1 MLPSLII
8 RFSGGIGGFGRSDD
22 GGFVC
27 GLDDGGFADGDCGE
41 VSRFIVFS
49 SNKEIFENFG

>member
-22 GGFVC
+22 GGFIG
-27 GLDDGGFADGDCGE
+27 GLDGRGFADGDCGV
-41 VSRFIVFS
+41 VSRFIIFFS
-49 SNKEIFENFG
+49 NEEIFESFG